1 MDTEK
6 FPLVFV
12 GHVDH
17 GKSTIIGRLLHETGN
32 LPDGRLAAIKSY
44 CETNSRPFEY
54 AFLIDALKDEQAQ
67 GITIDTARVFF
78 KTEKRDF
85 VIIDAPGHIEFL
97 KNMITGASRAEAAF
111 LVIAADEGIMENSR
125 RHGYML
131 SMLGIRQIVVLVNK
145 MDLVGYSEEVFN
157 KIKDEYRGFLSEIG
171 IEPLGFVPVS
181 GIRGTNLKLPDT
193 ENTPWYHG
201 RTLYE
206 FLDIFEE
213 KAPSREQPF
222 RMFLQDIYRFTESDD
237 NRRIYAGTISSGTV
251 KRGDELVFYPSG
263 KRSRIAS
270 IEAFNSPEINELS
283 AGNTAGF
290 TLTEQIYAT
299 RGELLARAD
308 EPKPP
313 HIGRRFRAAIF
324 WLWDEPLSKSRSYTI
339 KLGTARTTLRLI
351 EITKLIDTSSLDLRE
366 GVSVGRFEAAECIF
380 ETGREIAFDTIGE
393 NQECGRF
400 VVVCDYEIR
409 GGGIILEPVSDKSDS
424 YPEVTAEERADRFG
438 NSAALLVVKNDPA
451 LAAALES
458 RLFRTGA
465 LTCLFSDLD
474 PIKNPSEIKILLRT
488 GMLVILNSS
497 TPFESSLF
505 EKFPCFKIEN
515 ETVEEILTKLRKENI
530 LR

>member
-6 FPLVFV
+6 FPLVFA

-32 LPDGRLAAIKSY
+32 LPEGKLAAIKSY

-131 SMLGIRQIVVLVNK
+131 SMLGIRQVVVLVNK
-145 MDLVGYSEEVFN
+145 MDLVGFSEEVFN
-157 KIKDEYRGFLSEIG
+157 RIESEFTAFAGEIG
-171 IEPLGFVPVS
+171 ISPMGFVPVS
-181 GIRGTNLKLPDT
+181 GIRCTNLKLRDT

-206 FLDIFEE
+206 YLDIFEE

-251 KRGDELVFYPSG
+251 RRGDELLFYPSG
-263 KRSRIAS
+263 KRSRIAR
-270 IEAFNSPEINELS
+270 IEAFNSPEITGLS
-283 AGNTAGF
+283 AGSTAGF

-308 EPKPP
+308 EPQHP
-313 HIGRRFRAAIF
+313 HVGRRFRAAIF

-339 KLGTARTTLRLI
+339 KLGTARTSLRLI
-351 EITKLIDTSSLDLRE
+351 EITKLIDTSSLDLRGGE
-366 GVSVGRFEAAECIF
+366 SVGRFEAAECLF

-409 GGGIILEPVSDKSDS
+409 GGGIILEPVSEKNEPYS
-424 YPEVTAEERADRFG
+424 EVTTEERASRFG
-438 NSAALLVVKNDPA
+438 NSAALLVVKNDHA
-451 LAAALES
+451 LAVELES
-458 RLFRTGA
+458 AIFRQGA

-474 PIKNPSEIKILLRT
+474 PIRNTNEIKVLLRT
-488 GMLVILNSS
+488 GMLVILNSGTS
-497 TPFESSLF
+497 FDPSLF
-505 EKFPCFKIEN
+505 ENIPCFEIGN
-515 ETVEEILTKLRKENI
+515 ETVGQILAMLREKDI
-530 LR
+530 LK

>member
-1 MDTEK
+1 MDSEK

-32 LPDGRLAAIKSY
+32 LPDGKLAAIKSY

-78 KTEKRDF
+78 KTKKRDF

-131 SMLGIRQIVVLVNK
+131 SMLGIRQVVVLVNK
-145 MDLVGYSEEVFN
+145 MDLVGFSEEVFRR
-157 KIKDEYRGFLSEIG
+157 IESEFTAFAGEIG
-171 IEPLGFVPVS
+171 ISPLGFVPVS
-181 GIRGTNLKLPDT
+181 GIRGTNLKLRDT
-193 ENTPWYHG
+193 ENTPWYNG
-201 RTLYE
+201 KTLYE

-213 KAPSREQPF
+213 KSPRREQPF

-251 KRGDELVFYPSG
+251 RRGDELVFYPSG
-263 KRSRIAS
+263 KRSRIAQ
-270 IEAFNSPEINELS
+270 IEAFNSPEIVELS

-299 RGELLARAD
+299 RGELLTRAD

-313 HIGRRFRAAIF
+313 HVGRRFRAAVF
-324 WLWDEPLSKSRSYTI
+324 WLWEEPLSKSRSYTI
-339 KLGTARTTLRLI
+339 KLGTARTTLRLV
-351 EITKLIDTSSLDLRE
+351 EITKLIDTSSLDLR
-366 GVSVGRFEAAECIF
+366 GGGAVGKFEAAECLF
-380 ETGREIAFDTIGE
+380 ETGREIAFDTIEE

-400 VVVCDYEIR
+400 VIVCDYEIR
-409 GGGIILEPVSDKSDS
+409 GGGIILEAFSEDTVTSSEVSS
-424 YPEVTAEERADRFG
+424 ADRVNRFG
-438 NSAALLVVKNDPA
+438 NSAALLIVKNNFA

-458 RLFRTGA
+458 ALFRQGA
-465 LTCLFSDLD
+465 LTCLFSDIN

-497 TPFESSLF
+497 TTFESSFF
-505 EKFPCFKIEN
+505 EKFPCFMIEN

>member
-32 LPDGRLAAIKSY
+32 LPEGKLAAIKSY

-131 SMLGIRQIVVLVNK
+131 SMLGIRQVVVLVNK
-145 MDLVGYSEEVFN
+145 MDLVGFSEEVFRR
-157 KIKDEYRGFLSEIG
+157 IESEFTAFAGEIG
-171 IEPLGFVPVS
+171 ISPMGFVPVS

-193 ENTPWYHG
+193 ENMPWYHG

-251 KRGDELVFYPSG
+251 RRGDELVFYPSG

-313 HIGRRFRAAIF
+313 HVGKRFRAAIF
-324 WLWDEPLSKSRSYTI
+324 WLWDEPLSKSKSYTI
-339 KLGTARTTLRLI
+339 KLGTTRTTLRLI
-351 EITKLIDTSSLDLRE
+351 EITKLIDTSSLDLRN

-409 GGGIILEPVSDKSDS
+409 GGGIILEPVSEKNEPYS
-424 YPEVTAEERADRFG
+424 EVTTEERASRFG
-438 NSAALLVVKNDPA
+438 NSAALLVVKNDHA
-451 LAAALES
+451 LAVELES
-458 RLFRTGA
+458 AIFRQGA

-474 PIKNPSEIKILLRT
+474 PIRNTNEIKVLLRT
-488 GMLVILNSS
+488 GMLVILNSGTS
-497 TPFESSLF
+497 FDPSLF
-505 EKFPCFKIEN
+505 ENIPCFEIGN
-515 ETVEEILTKLRKENI
+515 ETVGQILAMLREKDI
-530 LR
+530 LK